1 MSVLRIL
8 PTGMCFL
15 SALYSIFIFSFDFCN
30 WIIYS
35 PFEKCI
41 ARNLRQTN

>member
-1 MSVLRIL
+1 MLRIL
-8 PTGMCFL
+8 PTGMC
-15 SALYSIFIFSFDFCN
+15 AVLYSIFIFSFVFCN

-35 PFEKCI
+35 LFEKCI